1 MEDIKKYSQKLYLK
15 PFAYN
20 KVGIILSDLTRK
32 KEIQQ
37 SLIES
42 KLQNKIKKN
51 ETKIMQVIKNINQK
65 FGEGKIRLSAN
76 SDYQFFNN
84 KKHKKVNWQMRSE
97 YRSACYTTSWYDIPK
112 VKIK

>member
-1 MEDIKKYSQKLYLK
+1 MKKKVYSNSETHKLLEATYDLRLIWKISKNILKSLYLK

-42 KLQNKIKKN
+42 KLQNKIKKM
-51 ETKIMQVIKNINQK
+51 KLKSCK
-65 FGEGKIRLSAN
+65 
-76 SDYQFFNN
+76 
-84 KKHKKVNWQMRSE
+84 
-97 YRSACYTTSWYDIPK
+97 
-112 VKIK
+112 